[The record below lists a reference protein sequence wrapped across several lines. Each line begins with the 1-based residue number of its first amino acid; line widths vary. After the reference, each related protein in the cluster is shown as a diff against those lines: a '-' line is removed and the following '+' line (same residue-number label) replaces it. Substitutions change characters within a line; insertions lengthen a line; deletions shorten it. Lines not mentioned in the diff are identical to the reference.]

1 MVSVLPPKFARS
13 CYQPTDEIPA
23 GIETPAM
30 AYGMQRQ
37 PPRADQMLR
46 VIFHSNRQRDAFI
59 RTSGI
64 QSNEIVS
71 VGCGVL
77 YVTQSAIDWSIN
89 DWVMRVENV

>member
-1 MVSVLPPKFARS
+1 
-13 CYQPTDEIPA
+13 
-23 GIETPAM
+23 
-30 AYGMQRQ
+30 
-37 PPRADQMLR
+37 MLR

-77 YVTQSAIDWSIN
+77 YVIQSEIDWSIN
-89 DWVMRVENV
+89 DWVIRVENV

>member
-1 MVSVLPPKFARS
+1 
-13 CYQPTDEIPA
+13 
-23 GIETPAM
+23 
-30 AYGMQRQ
+30 
-37 PPRADQMLR
+37 MLR